1 MEVEQ
6 PLAEASGLKVWG
18 MAAAGR
24 GLLSI
29 GSVYVGGNDGWRA
42 VSVSEAMNEG
52 NFIYGKLGIRVSPG
66 IIKKTELGQGR
77 CSLAFA
83 HVDIHDVSP
92 NKNISVHL

>member
-52 NFIYGKLGIRVSPG
+52 NFIYGKLGIRCH
-66 IIKKTELGQGR
+66 LGLSR
-77 CSLAFA
+77 NPSSDRA
-83 HVDIHDVSP
+83 V
-92 NKNISVHL
+92 VHLHLHM